1 MIKRNEAAKR
11 AGELGLEW
19 DPEKYEA
26 AKAQPQKYK
35 ISAGAD
41 KGIAGVTV
49 GSKTGDM
56 HFLNPSFLYH
66 LACDFWNN
74 EKSNEIFC

>member
-26 AKAQPQKYK
+26 TKAQPQKYK

-49 GSKTGDM
+49 GSKNRDM
-56 HFLNPSFLYH
+56 HFLNLSFL
-66 LACDFWNN
+66 
-74 EKSNEIFC
+74 

>member
-49 GSKTGDM
+49 GSKTRDM
-56 HFLNPSFLYH
+56 HFLNPIFFTTNRLYS
-66 LACDFWNN
+66 L
-74 EKSNEIFC
+74 